1 MKQII
6 DSSNRSDVVQKRQL
20 YVVKELN
27 KRFATENAIIIQ
39 EDKGKTIVIIYPKG
53 YSEKVHSFS
62 IPNNFSN
69 LTKGPTENYKN

>member
-6 DSSNRSDVVQKRQL
+6 DSFSRSDVVQKRQL

-39 EDKGKTIVIIYPKG
+39 EDKGKNIVIIYPKE

-69 LTKGPTENYKN
+69 LTKVPTENYKN